1 MDIKNR
7 IRNLRK
13 EQHLTQGEFAEKIGM
28 GQAGLSAIEQGIRN
42 ITDRNIMLICERF
55 NIRRE
60 WLEKG
65 IEPIYKETANSVL
78 DEACKELNLDHIEKQ
93 FLAAYLAVPEETRQ
107 HFKNSLKKIL
117 ENYQV
122 ISEKE
127 TETVAIT
134 SDHKFTTE
142 EKRQIM
148 NEKFDAEEKSL
159 KSSSPSESN
168 INEKRA

>member
-7 IRNLRK
+7 IRDLRK
-13 EQHLTQGEFAEKIGM
+13 EQHLTQSEFAEKIGM

-42 ITDRNIMLICERF
+42 ITERNIMLICERF
-55 NIRRE
+55 NVRRE

-65 IEPIYKETANSVL
+65 IEPIYKETINSVL

-107 HFKNSLKKIL
+107 HFKTSLKQIL
-117 ENYQV
+117 ENYHV
-122 ISEKE
+122 INEEKI
-127 TETVAIT
+127 ETVT
-134 SDHKFTTE
+134 VQSNHKLTTE

-148 NEKFDAEEKSL
+148 NEKFDAEEK
-159 KSSSPSESN
+159 KSSLQADVN
-168 INEKRA
+168 KKMA